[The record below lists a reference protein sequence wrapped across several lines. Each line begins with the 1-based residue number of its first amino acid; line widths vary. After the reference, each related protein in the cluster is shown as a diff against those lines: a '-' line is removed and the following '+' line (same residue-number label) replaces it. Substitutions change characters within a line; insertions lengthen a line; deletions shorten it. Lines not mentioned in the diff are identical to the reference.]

1 MATHTSGHFCYIN
14 SYVFLIIVKVL
25 LEYFLFSFL
34 YLCYTLAEE
43 VTIVWIVKK
52 KIFFNIYLCTRARAC
67 THAYII
73 SNRPYVQV

>member
-52 KIFFNIYLCTRARAC
+52 KIFFNIYFMYACARMYTRL
-67 THAYII
+67 Y
-73 SNRPYVQV
+73 YK

>member
-43 VTIVWIVKK
+43 VTIVWIVEKK
-52 KIFFNIYLCTRARAC
+52 DIF
-67 THAYII
+67 
-73 SNRPYVQV
+73 

>member
-34 YLCYTLAEE
+34 YLCYTLTEE
-43 VTIVWIVKK
+43 VTIVWIVEK
-52 KIFFNIYLCTRARAC
+52 KIFFNIYFMYAYARMHTRL
-67 THAYII
+67 Y
-73 SNRPYVQV
+73 YK